1 MRTLAIV
8 NQKGGSGKT
17 TTAVNLAA
25 VLARRGEPV
34 LLVDLDPQGHCSL
47 ALSVPESSID
57 RQIGD
62 ALIAPDDRPLD
73 PSRLVWQPASNLDLI
88 PSTMKLAAL
97 EAARGGLADR
107 PDREHRLSQALAR
120 FRDRYAW
127 CLIDCPPH
135 IGLLTFNALAAAGE
149 VIIPVETGFFALRGA
164 KKQVSTVQAIA
175 RRMGVRRPMHLL
187 PTLLDNEDPVA
198 HDVMNE
204 LRRAFSSRLT
214 DVAIRRD
221 HRLREAAALGTPV
234 IELDPDCPASRDYTA
249 LGSYLVENP
258 PRITLDEHDMPEH
271 APNDE
276 PGFVDE
282 DWQPRRLPDDSTS
295 LVALRE
301 MIEVRRSA
309 PAGAANSRAAELAAR
324 ARSITERADSNQSQ
338 RARDPRVASVMQSL
352 SEPKPATPAESISRL
367 FGARPVS
374 GGLLFVQPG
383 PPDARIAIAGDH
395 NGWSPEAT
403 ILRFDHAT
411 GVHQASVI
419 VPPGTYRYR
428 IIVNGVWMT
437 DPYNPVSEP
446 NEYGDRNSVVESRP
460 APAPL

>member
-47 ALSVPESSID
+47 ALSVPEASID

-62 ALIAPDDRPLD
+62 ALIAPDDRPVD
-73 PSRLVWQPASNLDLI
+73 PSRLVWQPATNLDLI

-187 PTLLDNEDPVA
+187 PTLLEHEDPVA
-198 HDVMNE
+198 LDVMNE
-204 LRRAFSSRLT
+204 LRRAFGSKLA

-234 IELDPDCPASRDYTA
+234 IELDPECPASHDYTA
-249 LGSYLVENP
+249 LGAYLAENP
-258 PRITLDEHDMPEH
+258 PRVTHDDDDHGFPQH
-271 APNDE
+271 APPAD
-276 PGFVDE
+276 PGFEE
-282 DWQPRRLPDDSTS
+282 DWQPRRLPSDSTS

-301 MIEVRRSA
+301 MIEVRRSS
-309 PAGAANSRAAELAAR
+309 PGAANSRAAELAAR
-324 ARSITERADSNQSQ
+324 ARSISERAESNHTA
-338 RARDPRVASVMQSL
+338 RARDPRVASVMESL
-352 SEPKPATPAESISRL
+352 TEPKPAQPSDGVTRL
-367 FGARPVS
+367 YGARPVS
-374 GGLLFVQPG
+374 GGVLFVQPG

-403 ILRFDHAT
+403 VLRFDHAT
-411 GVHQASVI
+411 GVHQASVV

-428 IIVNGVWMT
+428 IIVNGVWMA
-437 DPYNPVSEP
+437 DPYNPHTEP
-446 NEYGDRNSVVESRP
+446 NEYGDRNSVVESRS